1 VRCHRTGLGSVR
13 AIDYFLDAVIRG
25 LQVGSV
31 YAMVGLGLGVIFTS
45 TGVLNFAQGDF
56 VMVGALLGLALWFRM
71 DWPFLLALLAVIGAG
86 AVLGAGTEIVAV
98 RRPLRR
104 QQSSIA
110 WVISTLAVS
119 LLIEAG
125 ARYYLRPGS
134 FPVYIPWG
142 PFTIGSQLLVP
153 QRVVMLPIA
162 VAMTA
167 VVAVWM
173 ARSRW
178 GRALRAIAFDRE
190 GAAMRGV
197 PVGLVSVVAF
207 ALGGAIAGAA
217 GMLAGPVTQASY
229 SVGIPSTLQG
239 FVAATIGGI
248 THPWGPLVGG
258 LALGVTLQFTTA
270 YWDASY
276 ANVVELVVLLVV
288 LVVRPVGVLGQRFRS
303 V

>member
-1 VRCHRTGLGSVR
+1 
-13 AIDYFLDAVIRG
+13 VIRG
-25 LQVGSV
+25 IQVGSV
-31 YAMVGLGLGVIFTS
+31 YGMVGLGLGIIFTS
-45 TGVLNFAQGDF
+45 TGVLNFAQGDL
-56 VMVGALLGLALWFRM
+56 VMVGTLLGLGLWHRM
-71 DWPFLLALLAVIGAG
+71 GWPFVVAAAVVVVVGAALGGAME
-86 AVLGAGTEIVAV
+86 LVAV

-104 QQSSIA
+104 HQSSIV

-119 LLIEAG
+119 LIIEAG

-134 FPVYIPWG
+134 FPAYVPWG
-142 PFTIGSQLLVP
+142 PFMVGSQLLVP
-153 QRVVMLPIA
+153 QRLVLVPIA

-167 VVAVWM
+167 TVSVWM

-190 GAAMRGV
+190 AAAMRGI
-197 PVGLVSVVAF
+197 PVGLASLVAF
-207 ALGGAIAGAA
+207 ALGGAVAGLG
-217 GMLAGPVTQASY
+217 GMLAGPVTQASF
-229 SVGIPSTLQG
+229 SIGIPSTLQG

-258 LALGVTLQFTTA
+258 LLLGVTIQFTTA

-276 ANVVELVVLLVV
+276 ANMVELILLLVVLL
-288 LVVRPVGVLGQRFRS
+288 VRPVGVLGHRLRS

>member
-1 VRCHRTGLGSVR
+1 
-13 AIDYFLDAVIRG
+13 VIRG
-25 LQVGSV
+25 IQVGSV
-31 YAMVGLGLGVIFTS
+31 YGMVGLGLGIIFTS
-45 TGVLNFAQGDF
+45 TGVLNFAQGDL
-56 VMVGALLGLALWFRM
+56 VMVGTLLGLGLWHRM
-71 DWPFLLALLAVIGAG
+71 GWPFVVAAAGVVVVGAALGGAME
-86 AVLGAGTEIVAV
+86 LVAV

-104 QQSSIA
+104 HQSSIV

-119 LLIEAG
+119 LIIEAG

-134 FPVYIPWG
+134 FPAYVPWG
-142 PFTIGSQLLVP
+142 PFMVGSQLLVP
-153 QRVVMLPIA
+153 QRLVLVPIA

-167 VVAVWM
+167 TVSVWM

-190 GAAMRGV
+190 AAAMRGI
-197 PVGLVSVVAF
+197 PVGLASLVAF
-207 ALGGAIAGAA
+207 ALGGAVAGLG
-217 GMLAGPVTQASY
+217 GMLAGPVTQASF
-229 SVGIPSTLQG
+229 SIGIPSTLQG

-258 LALGVTLQFTTA
+258 LLLGVTIQFTTA

-276 ANVVELVVLLVV
+276 ANMVELILLLVVLL
-288 LVVRPVGVLGQRFRS
+288 VRPVGVLGHRLRS

>member
-1 VRCHRTGLGSVR
+1 V
-13 AIDYFLDAVIRG
+13 RG
-25 LQVGSV
+25 LQVGSI
-31 YAMVGLGLGVIFTS
+31 YAMVGLGLAIIFTS

-56 VMVGALLGLALWFRM
+56 VMVGTLLGLTLWFRM
-71 DWPFLLALLAVIGAG
+71 GWPFVVAAIAVVAVGAALGGA
-86 AVLGAGTEIVAV
+86 TEIVAV

-104 QQSSIA
+104 HQSSIA

-119 LLIEAG
+119 LIIEAG
-125 ARYYLRPGS
+125 VRYYLRAGS
-134 FPVYIPWG
+134 FPAYIPWR
-142 PFTIGSQLLVP
+142 PFRIGSHVLVP
-153 QRVVMLPIA
+153 QRLVMVPIA

-167 VVAVWM
+167 VVAIWM

-190 GAAMRGV
+190 GAAMRGI
-197 PVGLVSVVAF
+197 PVGVVSVVAF
-207 ALGGAIAGAA
+207 ALGGAVAGLG

-229 SVGIPSTLQG
+229 SLGIPSTLQG
-239 FVAATIGGI
+239 FVAATVGGI

-258 LALGVTLQFTTA
+258 LLLGVTLQFTTA

-276 ANVVELVVLLVV
+276 ANVVELILLLGV
-288 LVVRPVGVLGQRFRS
+288 LVIRPVGVLGTRLRS

>member
-1 VRCHRTGLGSVR
+1 
-13 AIDYFLDAVIRG
+13 
-25 LQVGSV
+25 
-31 YAMVGLGLGVIFTS
+31 MVGLGLGVIFTS

-56 VMVGALLGLALWFRM
+56 VMVGTLLGVALWFRM
-71 DWPFLLALLAVIGAG
+71 DWPFLLALLAVVGAG

-104 QQSSIA
+104 HQSSIA

-134 FPVYIPWG
+134 FPAYVPWG

-153 QRVVMLPIA
+153 QRLVMLPIA
-162 VAMTA
+162 VAMTGA
-167 VVAVWM
+167 VAVWM

-190 GAAMRGV
+190 GAAMRGI

-207 ALGGAIAGAA
+207 ALGGAIAGAG
-217 GMLAGPVTQASY
+217 GMLAGPVTQASF
-229 SVGIPSTLQG
+229 SLGIPSTLQG

-258 LALGVTLQFTTA
+258 LVLGVTLQFTTA

-276 ANVVELVVLLVV
+276 ANVVELLVLLVV

>member
-1 VRCHRTGLGSVR
+1 V
-13 AIDYFLDAVIRG
+13 RG
-25 LQVGSV
+25 LQVGSI
-31 YAMVGLGLGVIFTS
+31 YAMVGLGLAIIFTS

-56 VMVGALLGLALWFRM
+56 VMVGTLLGLTLWFRM
-71 DWPFLLALLAVIGAG
+71 GWPFVVAAIAVVAVGA
-86 AVLGAGTEIVAV
+86 ALGAATEIVAV

-104 QQSSIA
+104 HQSSIA

-119 LLIEAG
+119 LIIEAG
-125 ARYYLRPGS
+125 VRYYLRPGS
-134 FPVYIPWG
+134 FPAYIPWG
-142 PFTIGSQLLVP
+142 PFTIGSHVLVP
-153 QRVVMLPIA
+153 QRLVMVPIA

-167 VVAVWM
+167 VVAIWM

-190 GAAMRGV
+190 GAAMRGI
-197 PVGLVSVVAF
+197 PVGVVSVVAF
-207 ALGGAIAGAA
+207 ALGGAVAGLG

-229 SVGIPSTLQG
+229 SLGIPSTLQG

-248 THPWGPLVGG
+248 THPWGPLLGG
-258 LALGVTLQFTTA
+258 LLLGVTLQFTTA

-276 ANVVELVVLLVV
+276 ANVVELIVLLGV
-288 LVVRPVGVLGQRFRS
+288 LVIRPVGVLGARLRS

>member
-1 VRCHRTGLGSVR
+1 V
-13 AIDYFLDAVIRG
+13 RG
-25 LQVGSV
+25 LQVGSI
-31 YAMVGLGLGVIFTS
+31 YAMVGLGLAIIFTS

-56 VMVGALLGLALWFRM
+56 VMVGTLLGLTLWFRM
-71 DWPFLLALLAVIGAG
+71 GWPFVVAAIAVVAVGA
-86 AVLGAGTEIVAV
+86 ALGAATEIVAV
-98 RRPLRR
+98 RRPLHRH
-104 QQSSIA
+104 QSSIA

-125 ARYYLRPGS
+125 VRHYLRPGS
-134 FPVYIPWG
+134 FPAYIPWG
-142 PFTIGSQLLVP
+142 PFTIGSHVLVP
-153 QRVVMLPIA
+153 QRLVLVPIA
-162 VAMTA
+162 VALTA
-167 VVAVWM
+167 AVAIWM

-190 GAAMRGV
+190 GAAMRGI
-197 PVGLVSVVAF
+197 PVGVVSVVAF
-207 ALGGAIAGAA
+207 ALGGAVAGLG

-229 SVGIPSTLQG
+229 SLGIPSTLQG

-258 LALGVTLQFTTA
+258 LLLGVTLQFTTA

-276 ANVVELVVLLVV
+276 ANVVELIVLLGV
-288 LVVRPVGVLGQRFRS
+288 LVIRPVGVLGTRLRN

>member
-1 VRCHRTGLGSVR
+1 M
-13 AIDYFLDAVIRG
+13 IRG

-56 VMVGALLGLALWFRM
+56 VMVGTLLGLALWFRM
-71 DWPFLLALLAVIGAG
+71 DWPFLLALLGVAAVGA
-86 AVLGAGTEIVAV
+86 ALGAGTELVAV

-104 QQSSIA
+104 HQSSNA

-134 FPVYIPWG
+134 FPAYIPWG
-142 PFTIGSQLLVP
+142 PFTIGPQLLVP
-153 QRVVMLPIA
+153 QRLVLVPIA

-167 VVAVWM
+167 AVAAWM

-190 GAAMRGV
+190 GAAMRGI

-207 ALGGAIAGAA
+207 ALGGAIAGMA

-229 SVGIPSTLQG
+229 SLGIPSTLQG

-258 LALGVTLQFTTA
+258 LLLGVTLQFHH
-270 YWDASY
+270 
-276 ANVVELVVLLVV
+276 
-288 LVVRPVGVLGQRFRS
+288 GVLGRVLRQRRRARGAARRARRAPRRRAWAPATERVAGPAARQTARPRKAAS
-303 V
+303 